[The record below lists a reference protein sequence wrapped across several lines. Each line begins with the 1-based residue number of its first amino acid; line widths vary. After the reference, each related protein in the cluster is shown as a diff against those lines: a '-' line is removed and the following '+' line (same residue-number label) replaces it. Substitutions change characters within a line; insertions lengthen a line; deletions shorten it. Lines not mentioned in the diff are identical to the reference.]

1 MRITQSARW
10 ILASLLASALAA
22 ACDSGPE
29 GPELTGT
36 RVLLTD
42 APFPFDQVSRVD
54 VYIVSVDASET
65 ADTTDPGREW
75 TNIVSPRQ
83 RFNLLD
89 LQRGAT
95 ALVGEGDLPAGQ
107 YEAVRL
113 VIDTDSSSISYRT
126 GGSARIQW
134 PVAGELALHALVE
147 EPVDVPESGGEIVID
162 FDVGRSFWVNEWRT
176 DSLGPSGGGPDF
188 FFISWIRAVNE
199 AATGGIVGRLLG
211 DVDGD
216 GTPEP
221 VEDATVSVL
230 RGDVLAGPL
239 TWWTV
244 ATGATDG
251 NGDFKIDFLLPGTY
265 ILRATP
271 PSALQLGAATVTDVD
286 VILGAET
293 NVPLLLSSAEAASV
307 EIVGPQQ
314 VEVGHEIVLR
324 AVVLDASG
332 DTLTGQPI
340 SWLYGPQGVA
350 DVYDQG
356 GGIPTGE
363 FALVKGLQ
371 TGVVSILASSFDLFD
386 STSVTVVDPNA
397 APVHTVEL
405 TPAAATLAVYDSLMI
420 AVTLRDEAGNV
431 LGQRAVGW
439 EVSDSAVVQL
449 IFTSPSFATVSAV
462 GAGTATVTATSEGKS
477 GSATVTVNNE

>member
-1 MRITQSARW
+1 MRFRTLTSWSLMA
-10 ILASLLASALAA
+10 LLALAGG
-22 ACDSGPE
+22 CDSEPNGPRFE
-29 GPELTGT
+29 GT

-42 APFPFDQVSRVD
+42 APFPFDAVARVD

-75 TNIVSPRQ
+75 TNIVTPRQ

-89 LQRGAT
+89 LQRGTT
-95 ALVGEGDLPAGQ
+95 AIVGEGDLAAGQ
-107 YEAVRL
+107 YQAVRV
-113 VIDTDSSSISYRT
+113 VIDTDSSSVRYNS
-126 GGSARIQW
+126 GAFAAVQW
-134 PVAGELALHALVE
+134 PVAGELSLHALVE
-147 EPVDVPESGGEIVID
+147 EPVDVPQSGGEIVID
-162 FDVGRSFWVNEWRT
+162 FDVGRSFWVNEWKA
-176 DSLGPSGGGPDF
+176 DSIGPTGGPDF
-188 FFISWIRAVNE
+188 FFIPWIRAVNE
-199 AATGGIVGRLLG
+199 AATGGIVGQLLG

-221 VEDATVSVL
+221 VENATVSVL
-230 RGDVLAGPL
+230 RGNVLAGPL

-271 PSALQLGAATVTDVD
+271 PSAVPLGAATVTEVD
-286 VILGAET
+286 VNQGMDT
-293 NVPLLLSSAEAASV
+293 NVPLVLSNAEAASV
-307 EIVGPQQ
+307 EIEGPDQ
-314 VEVGHEIVLR
+314 VEVGDEIVLR

-340 SWLYGPQGVA
+340 SWLYGPPGFA
-350 DVYDQG
+350 DIYDQG

-371 TGVVSILASSFDLFD
+371 QGVVSILASSFELFD

-397 APVHTVEL
+397 PPVHTVEL
-405 TPAAATLAVYDSLMI
+405 TPAEATLSVYDSLTV
-420 AVTLRDEAGNV
+420 AVTLKDEQGNV

-439 EVSDSAVVQL
+439 AVSDTAVVQL
-449 IFTSPSFATVSAV
+449 IFTSPSFASVSAV
-462 GAGTATVTATSEGKS
+462 GIGTATVTATSEGRS
-477 GSATVTVNNE
+477 GTATVTVNN